1 MQNLILQKSLLL
13 VLFLALIGCQ
23 KPPEKRE
30 VEKSRPVQVQE
41 VALVEKPVLLRYIG
55 RVASESIKKYSFK
68 VGGRISAVRVKKGD
82 HIQKGQP
89 LARLETQDYTLA
101 ASAAELTSKQ
111 AEDVF
116 QDAKRT
122 FEKVKRLY
130 EAGARPEKDFEQAR
144 LAFDVRRSMFEQSR
158 LDVTHKKRTVSDTVL
173 RAGSDGFVVMT
184 RGEKGELIGPGHP
197 LVIVRDQQ
205 QVVRVGVSQRD
216 LHVLS
221 KGSKAMVDVDGVEVA
236 GEILTIEQVPDQQ
249 SQTYQVDVALTGASA
264 DQVFYL
270 GALARVAF
278 DAGARTGIWIPA
290 PAILTEGVQ
299 FVYLVEGDRAVR
311 RTVTVGEVSGAFV
324 EVMGLKPGDNVI
336 VEGMKNLKEGFKVEV
351 VS

>member
-1 MQNLILQKSLLL
+1 
-13 VLFLALIGCQ
+13 
-23 KPPEKRE
+23 
-30 VEKSRPVQVQE
+30 
-41 VALVEKPVLLRYIG
+41 
-55 RVASESIKKYSFK
+55 
-68 VGGRISAVRVKKGD
+68 
-82 HIQKGQP
+82 
-89 LARLETQDYTLA
+89 
-101 ASAAELTSKQ
+101 
-111 AEDVF
+111 
-116 QDAKRT
+116 
-122 FEKVKRLY
+122 
-130 EAGARPEKDFEQAR
+130 
-144 LAFDVRRSMFEQSR
+144 
-158 LDVTHKKRTVSDTVL
+158 
-173 RAGSDGFVVMT
+173 
-184 RGEKGELIGPGHP
+184 
-197 LVIVRDQQ
+197 
-205 QVVRVGVSQRD
+205 
-216 LHVLS
+216 
-221 KGSKAMVDVDGVEVA
+221 
-236 GEILTIEQVPDQQ
+236 LTIEQVPDQQ